1 MKKILILTLAALTM
15 SSGARAADG
24 DVFTVNIGDSSVP
37 KNIECKVISDAD
49 RTVEVSTCDKMI
61 EGDLVI
67 PETVTDGST
76 EYTVVGIGNSSFSS
90 AKSIT
95 SVEIPNT
102 VVYLGSWSFSSCE
115 SLASITIPNSVTT
128 IGYFAFQNTALTE
141 ITIPESVTSIGAWAF
156 TDC

>member
-1 MKKILILTLAALTM
+1 MKKFLLLTLAALTL

-24 DVFTVNIGDSSVP
+24 DRFTVNIGDSSVT

-49 RTVEVSTCDKMI
+49 RTVEISSCDKMI

-67 PETVTDGST
+67 PETVSDGLVD
-76 EYTVVGIGNSSFSS
+76 YTVVGIGIRSFSS

-102 VVYLGSWSFSSCE
+102 VVYLGDN
-115 SLASITIPNSVTT
+115 SI
-128 IGYFAFQNTALTE
+128 
-141 ITIPESVTSIGAWAF
+141 
-156 TDC
+156 